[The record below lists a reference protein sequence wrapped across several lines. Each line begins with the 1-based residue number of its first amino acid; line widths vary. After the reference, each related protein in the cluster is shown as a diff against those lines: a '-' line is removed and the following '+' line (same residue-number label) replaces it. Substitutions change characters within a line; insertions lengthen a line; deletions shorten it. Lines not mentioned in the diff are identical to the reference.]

1 LSTPS
6 GRAGERQEGSG
17 SLVALALLSLLLG
30 AITGLVAALFR
41 ITLEAAD
48 GWRNDLVARWAGQ
61 AVLGALGVIGAVTAA
76 SAVAAW
82 LVRRFEPRAAGSG
95 IPDVEAVL
103 KQELRPKTF
112 RLLPVKFFGGAL
124 AIGAG
129 QALGREGPSVEM
141 GGVIGRLVAVAFGR
155 DWPDCRALIAAG
167 AGAGLATAF
176 NAPCAG
182 AVFVL
187 EEMVRR
193 FEHRTTIAT
202 FAASA
207 AAITVARL
215 LLGAEPDF
223 TVADL
228 PYSGSWDLPLYLAL
242 GVVAG
247 FAGVVYNRMILG
259 TLGVVG
265 SFRRRPDW
273 LWSVVIGAAV
283 GTLVWFTPELVG
295 GGDLITQRILRGS
308 PSLTALAVILA
319 VRFALGPVSY
329 AAGTP
334 GGLFAPLLVVGAA
347 LGLVLGNG
355 GHALL
360 PEGVPFPVAVAVVGM
375 AAFFTAV
382 VRSPVTGIVLITEM
396 TASFTLLL
404 PMLTACAAAMVVP
417 TLLGDPPIYDSLR
430 ERALRSGGRG
440 APDRKPP
447 AGPV

>member
-1 LSTPS
+1 MA
-6 GRAGERQEGSG
+6 REGSG
-17 SLVALALLSLLLG
+17 SLVALALISLLLG
-30 AITGLVAALFR
+30 AITGLVAVLFR
-41 ITLEAAD
+41 YALTAAD
-48 GWRNDLVARWAGQ
+48 ALRTDLVTRWAGPS
-61 AVLGALGVIGAVTAA
+61 VLGALAVIGTVTAA
-76 SAVAAW
+76 TAVAAW

-103 KQELRPKTF
+103 SRELAPKTF
-112 RLLPVKFFGGAL
+112 RLLPVKFFGGVL

-176 NAPCAG
+176 NAPIAG

-193 FEHRTTIAT
+193 FEHRTTVAT

-207 AAITVARL
+207 AAIAVARL
-215 LLGAEPDF
+215 FLGDKPDF
-223 TVADL
+223 KVEAL

-247 FAGVVYNRMILG
+247 LAGVAYNRMILG
-259 TLGVVG
+259 TLEAVG
-265 SFRRRPDW
+265 SFRRRPAW
-273 LWSVVIGAAV
+273 LWPVLIGAAV
-283 GTLVWFTPELVG
+283 GTLAWFTPDLVG
-295 GGDLITQRILRGS
+295 GGDKITERILEGS
-308 PSLTALAVILA
+308 APLSALAVVLA

-334 GGLFAPLLVVGAA
+334 GGLFAPLLVVGAG

-360 PEGVPFPVAVAVVGM
+360 PDRVPFPVAFAVVGM

-396 TASFTLLL
+396 TGSFTLLL

-417 TLLGDPPIYDSLR
+417 TLLRDPPIYDSLR
-430 ERALRSGGRG
+430 ERALRSGGHA
-440 APDRKPP
+440 APGQKPP
-447 AGPV
+447 VEPV